1 MKQPI
6 SSLQFLTG
14 RRSAREDL
22 ALVVTALVTT
32 VIMIAGFVYYDF
44 FVRRM
49 SGFNVY
55 AYYGLILSL
64 SYCSF
69 SYQLNRFGA
78 ARRKIAE
85 ENAAAADTDYLFNA
99 DAPSVTI
106 LVPTYREERRV
117 VIETIL
123 SAALAEY
130 SNRKIVVLVDDP
142 PSDRLSLGDTLDAIE
157 DIRSWLVEPMARLR
171 EEQAQWLERSSREFD
186 AESEGARLGENYA
199 YILAWVARLAERM
212 EGERSEAFRH
222 VDDFVME
229 RVVGELATK
238 FEAAEAAARAGSV
251 SRQEVDLAYRKLAH
265 LCCDDITSFQRKTFE
280 NLSHA
285 PNKAM
290 NLNSYI
296 GLMGGRYKFDLRD
309 GLDHLI
315 DAGDEDADLVVP
327 MSDYVL
333 TLDADSVI
341 LNDYIVTLVDILQRD
356 PQAGVAQTPYL
367 SFPDSRSP
375 VERIAGATTDIQYL
389 AHQGSSFFR
398 AAYWVGANALIRYTA
413 LKEICKVSEDGGKQ
427 CMVFIQDATVIEDTG
442 STIDLLRKGWTVHNH
457 FTPLAYSATPADFG
471 ALTVQ
476 RQRWANGGLIIFP
489 MLLRQYFSTRGRIGR
504 IAELALR
511 SNYLLSPLIGNLAIL
526 TLMLWSGANASSM
539 IWTPLIMLPYF
550 ILYSLDLKRMGYR
563 CRDIFGVSSLNLML
577 LPVNFSGIASS
588 VRQLIT
594 GRKGSFARTPKVANR
609 TFIPP
614 YSFLF
619 NAGLLFLMVGYCA
632 HGVYI
637 GSYAESFIPAVNVII
652 YGYGLTRFI
661 GVGAGFDDLQLVMGQ
676 ALTNSGAK
684 LASGATN
691 TRELALALVP
701 GPRIRRHVLS
711 PILATVLVAFIPSSL
726 FGDVANGEMTNRAE
740 TTASPFSGANGRLQF
755 FAPTVPVAKPASG
768 AGRDAAL
775 PGETSLRQAAG
786 PSSQPRGLVD

>member
-1 MKQPI
+1 MH
-6 SSLQFLTG
+6 FLTG
-14 RRSAREDL
+14 RHSAREDL
-22 ALVVTALVTT
+22 ALVVVALIATAA
-32 VIMIAGFVYYDF
+32 MIAGFVYYDF

-55 AYYGLILSL
+55 AYYGLLLSL

-78 ARRKIAE
+78 ARRKIAD
-85 ENAAAADTDYLFNA
+85 ENAGSADTSYLFQD

-117 VIETIL
+117 LIETIL

-130 SNRKIVVLVDDP
+130 SNRRIAVLVDDP
-142 PSDRLSLGDTLDAIE
+142 PSDRISLCDTLAAIE
-157 DIRSWLVEPMARLR
+157 DVRMWLAEPMERLR
-171 EEQAQWLERSSREFD
+171 DEREQWLERSSRGFD
-186 AESEGARLGENYA
+186 ARSEAKRLAGNHAFVAGWAARLG
-199 YILAWVARLAERM
+199 ERM
-212 EGERSEAFRH
+212 EGERSKAFRH

-229 RVVGELATK
+229 RVVGDLERRS
-238 FEAAEAAARAGSV
+238 EAAEISARSGV
-251 SRQEVDLAYRKLAH
+251 LSRREVDMAYRKLAN
-265 LCCDDITSFQRKTFE
+265 LCCTDITSFQRKTFE

-290 NLNSYI
+290 NLNSYL

-309 GLDHLI
+309 GLDHI
-315 DAGDEDADLVVP
+315 FAAGESDADLVVP

-341 LNDYIVTLVDILQRD
+341 LADYIVTLVDILQCN
-356 PQAGVAQTPYL
+356 PKAGVAQTPYL
-367 SFPDSRSP
+367 SFPDSKSP

-389 AHQGSSFFR
+389 AHQGSSYFR

-413 LKEICKVSEDGGKQ
+413 LKDICKISDEAGKR

-442 STIDLLRKGWTVHNH
+442 STIDLLRKGWAVHNH

-489 MLLRQYFSTRGRIGR
+489 MLLRQFISTGGRLGR

-577 LPVNFSGIASS
+577 LPVNFSGIAAS

-594 GRKGSFARTPKVANR
+594 GRKASFARTPKVANR

-619 NAGLLFLMVGYCA
+619 NASLLFLMAGYCV
-632 HGVYI
+632 HGIYI
-637 GSYAESFIPAVNVII
+637 GSYAESFIPAVNIVI

-661 GVGAGFDDLQLVMGQ
+661 GVRDGFDDLQLVMGQ
-676 ALTNSGAK
+676 ALSNSGAK
-684 LASGATN
+684 LASGASN
-691 TRELALALVP
+691 AGGFAWALVP
-701 GPRIRRHVLS
+701 GARMRRRVMAPVFAL
-711 PILATVLVAFIPSSL
+711 LLVAFIPSSL
-726 FGDVANGEMTNRAE
+726 FGDVANGEMTNRSP
-740 TTASPFSGANGRLQF
+740 TTGISILDAQGRKRF
-755 FAPTVPVAKPASG
+755 VVPSVPAAKPLEAVE
-768 AGRDAAL
+768 RDAGL
-775 PGETSLRQAAG
+775 RRDSSLVHVSG
-786 PSSQPRGLVD
+786 PSSE